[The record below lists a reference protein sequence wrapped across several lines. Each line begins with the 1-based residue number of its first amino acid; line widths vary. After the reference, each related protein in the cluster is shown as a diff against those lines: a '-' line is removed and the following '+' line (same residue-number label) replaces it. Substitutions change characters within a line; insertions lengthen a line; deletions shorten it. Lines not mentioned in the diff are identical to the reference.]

1 MVKYNKISTLLKKS
15 QVGTL
20 FYKKTK

>member
-1 MVKYNKISTLLKKS
+1 MVKYNKISTLLKKL

>member
-15 QVGTL
+15 QVGTV
-20 FYKKTK
+20 FC

>member
-15 QVGTL
+15 QVGTI